1 MRKLLAVLMV
11 AGPALAV
18 APVLAADIPEI
29 PCCDVPEVDYG
40 LEGSFYLRGSGG
52 LNLLWTHEHVLTD
65 GTTNSPV
72 AAGYGYSF
80 GAGFGYETGTGL
92 RFDGTLDYLAN
103 DGLSDGIDHLHFR
116 STIALANIYYD
127 IPLGGMGMGGGGG
140 AGGGFGAYIGA
151 GLGGAYYTTVVH
163 DDATD
168 SPVAGIP
175 DGSGYTPVVAGMA
188 GVSYDMGNWV
198 GDLGYRM
205 LYMPQISNNAVGP
218 DVSWYINGNTVH
230 ELQASIR
237 YRLQ

>member
-11 AGPALAV
+11 AGPAFV
-18 APVLAADIPEI
+18 AAPTFAADMPEE
-29 PCCDVPEVDYG
+29 PCCDIPEVDYG
-40 LEGSFYLRGSGG
+40 LEGSFYLRGSAGI
-52 LNLLWTHEHVLTD
+52 NILWTTEHVLTD
-65 GTTNSPV
+65 GTTNTAV
-72 AAGYGYSF
+72 NAGYGYSF

-116 STIALANIYYD
+116 STIALANVYYD
-127 IPLGGMGMGGGGG
+127 FPMGGMGMGS
-140 AGGGFGAYIGA
+140 AGGGFGAYVGA

-175 DGSGYTPVVAGMA
+175 DGTGYTAAVAGMA
-188 GVSYDMGNWV
+188 GVTYDAGAWV

-205 LYMPQISNNAVGP
+205 IYMPQLSNNAVGP
-218 DVSWYINGNTVH
+218 DTSWYLNGNSVH
-230 ELQASIR
+230 EVRATVR